1 MGSINTSNSVSSTS
15 SEQTPA
21 LDTVDIRMKR
31 QQKQLLLLALLCAIS
46 LPSALLALAL
56 VFTNSETAALKDSGD
71 SAEVRDV
78 QKRLS
83 ELEMQYA
90 ALLSSTSQA
99 KEEVAV
105 LARTVGTLDITDERN
120 ATFRVQQLLVRQ
132 EHEFQQF
139 LATLEGGL
147 YNLHMMIPHSRGW
160 WDAYKADLMV
170 NVEQSKAREM
180 LAGSLLEIEPLGITQ

>member
-147 YNLHMMIPHSRGW
+147 
-160 WDAYKADLMV
+160 
-170 NVEQSKAREM
+170 
-180 LAGSLLEIEPLGITQ
+180 

>member
-120 ATFRVQQLLVRQ
+120 ATFRGVLPRFHGRL
-132 EHEFQQF
+132 
-139 LATLEGGL
+139 
-147 YNLHMMIPHSRGW
+147 
-160 WDAYKADLMV
+160 
-170 NVEQSKAREM
+170 
-180 LAGSLLEIEPLGITQ
+180 

>member
-1 MGSINTSNSVSSTS
+1 MVSTSTSNTF
-15 SEQTPA
+15 SEQTA
-21 LDTVDIRMKR
+21 TLNGVSTGMKR
-31 QQKQLLLLALLCAIS
+31 QQKQLLILAALCVIS

-56 VFTNSETAALKDSGD
+56 VFTNSEAAAIENSDE
-71 SAEVRDV
+71 SAEVRAM

-83 ELEMQYA
+83 ELEAQYA
-90 ALLSSTSQA
+90 ALLSSTSQTT
-99 KEEVAV
+99 EEVAV

-147 YNLHMMIPHSRGW
+147 YNFHMMIPHSRGW
-160 WDAYKADLMV
+160 WDSYKADLMA
-170 NVEQSKAREM
+170 NVEQSKARE
-180 LAGSLLEIEPLGITQ
+180 LFAGTLLEIEPEGITQ